1 MICNGI
7 FKYIKFTYISLN
19 LFLVFFG
26 YLTLSTPV
34 LYSLKYCTHSSLN
47 YPVKHV
53 SFTPRPIFFF
63 FVFFPDYFL
72 YLILEIK
79 WLSHSSSYLCILQ
92 SLCSLLEC
100 SCMYFFSTRKE
111 NFIINLMYLSCDFFS
126 DLCSPTF
133 EGRTA

>member
-1 MICNGI
+1 
-7 FKYIKFTYISLN
+7 
-19 LFLVFFG
+19 
-26 YLTLSTPV
+26 
-34 LYSLKYCTHSSLN
+34 
-47 YPVKHV
+47 
-53 SFTPRPIFFF
+53 
-63 FVFFPDYFL
+63 
-72 YLILEIK
+72 
-79 WLSHSSSYLCILQ
+79 LCILQ